1 MSKWSSRRWWVCLW
15 AMTASTLI
23 IAIGLIRESVPESFG
38 AALSLLIGV
47 VGGYVAADSLTKPK
61 IGKE

>member
-1 MSKWSSRRWWVCLW
+1 
-15 AMTASTLI
+15 MTASTLI